1 MLPIPTF
8 NVIAMPH
15 PLRPLRFDFALGHGC
30 TVEDAIVL
38 SADRGGVPLE
48 LLAAAV
54 AVLDGV
60 IVEKAAWCSTQ
71 PKPGQQLLIRV
82 VPGDPV
88 SLTAL
93 ITAVAAASVTPAT
106 IATVFGV
113 AVSAN
118 FALAVSVG
126 ITIIGGLAAM
136 ALTPTPRQANTGQ
149 RLDDQ
154 PAVQSIQGIRNEAT
168 PYGVIPRPF
177 GRMTKYSPRLA
188 ATPYTEITRSNDQ
201 YLRSVFIVGYGP
213 CAVSDLE
220 IANTPLSH
228 FEGVTY
234 EIRQGLSTDTDLRL
248 YPAQVR
254 EEALS
259 IELRKEN
266 GWSGRT
272 SEIESDELSIDVIF
286 NNGLQRIGNRQQKF
300 SLEVEFEVQYRR
312 AGTTPWLPAVLTED
326 AANITTSSGGRFT
339 VRGNTKVALR
349 RTVRLEVPE
358 RGQYD
363 VQIRRL
369 TIDDQSDNEGKD
381 QSVTVEGSYWS
392 VLRSYRNDHPLN
404 VRGMT
409 LISLRIKATDQ
420 LSGVV
425 DQLTCTVEAK
435 VPIWNGSSWATRA
448 TRSPAWAAAEVLRGA
463 ANARPLAD
471 ARLNLASFIEFAEY
485 CEDAGI
491 TFDGVFDSRV
501 SVFEALNDILGTANA
516 SLSMSGGTY
525 SIVIDKERD
534 TEADVV
540 QHFTQINSRNFQGR
554 IQYARRPHAVKC
566 RFPNERTAP
575 VWDELIVYSDG
586 YDEDSA
592 TIFESMDLRYTTDE
606 TQAYKRVRR
615 AMYTWIHRP
624 EIYSL
629 ETDIEHVVSEPGD
642 LVRVTHP
649 VPLWG
654 IDGARVAA
662 LTVVGSDIT
671 AVELT
676 APLPM
681 AADVSYNLRFRT
693 VSNGSILA
701 PVVTV
706 AGEGVDFELVTPIP
720 EGSGP
725 AVGDLVQFGEY
736 GTESALL
743 LVRSVEPRDNHG
755 AVLTFIDYGPAIFEA
770 DSRPVPPRDP
780 LVTVAPIANRATPPT
795 PAITSID
802 SSEAALLVSS
812 GGALVSRIVIGVSVN
827 QSDGNVAA
835 EYMRV
840 RFREAGTNDDWQWI
854 GAIPAQAGSA
864 SILPVQDGL
873 TYRVE
878 VQAVGMAG
886 GTSAWVGIDHTVIGK
901 TSKPPSVE
909 RLYRTGPA
917 LFWPYPNPP
926 LDFAGFVFR
935 ANYGTTEDWGIGRAL
950 HPAGTVIAA
959 PPFDISGLH
968 GTQRIM
974 VKAVDT
980 SGNESADA
988 ASVVIDLGDL
998 YVENVVDT
1006 QSEAPSFSGTVSG
1019 GTVSGPV
1026 LQADLL
1032 SSPPAF
1038 PNPSARAFPVA
1049 ADPAFAGSFYSEM
1062 AYTASW
1068 TPASDQLNDA
1078 TLKLDLSVTGDYRV
1092 EFRIATSPAAF
1103 PVGADPAFPVPS
1115 DPAFDGSELTEWAPW
1130 PELLGPFDTDADT
1143 YEIRITVEAG
1153 AVQGEIA
1160 QFDLVV
1166 DTPDIEESYED
1177 VQITVAASGVRLTPA
1192 AARRAIDL
1200 VYGLSLQDDGGSAV
1214 TLKVIDK
1221 NPTTG
1226 ALIKA
1231 YNAAGSVTTATF
1243 DAKTKAH

>member
-1 MLPIPTF
+1 MLPVPTF
-8 NVIAMPH
+8 NVLAMPH
-15 PLRPLRFDFALGHGC
+15 PFRPLRFDFALGHGC

-38 SADRGGVPLE
+38 AGDRGGVPLE
-48 LLAAAV
+48 VLADAV
-54 AVLDGV
+54 AILDGV
-60 IVEKAAWCSTQ
+60 TVDKAAWCTTQ
-71 PKPGQQLLIRV
+71 PKPGAQLLIRV

-93 ITAVAAASVTPAT
+93 VTAIAAASVTPAT
-106 IATVFGV
+106 IATVTGF

-118 FALAVSVG
+118 FALAVSIG
-126 ITIIGGLAAM
+126 ITMIGGLASM
-136 ALTPTPRQANTGQ
+136 MLTPTPRQANTGQ

-154 PAVQSIQGIRNEAT
+154 PAVQSIQGIRNEAS
-168 PYGVIPRPF
+168 PYGTIPRPL
-177 GRMTKYSPRLA
+177 GKVTKHYPKLA

-201 YLRSVFIVGYGP
+201 YLRTVFIVGYGP

-234 EIRQGLSTDTDLRL
+234 EIRQGLDTDTDLRL
-248 YPAQVR
+248 FPAQVR

-266 GWSGRT
+266 GFVGRT
-272 SEIESDELSIDVIF
+272 SELESDELSIDIIF
-286 NNGLQRIGNRQQKF
+286 GNGLQRIGNRQQKF
-300 SLEVEFEVQYRR
+300 SLEVEFEVNYRR
-312 AGTTPWLPAVLTED
+312 AGTTPWLPAVLSED
-326 AANITTSSGGRFT
+326 AANITVSSGGRFT
-339 VRGNTKVALR
+339 IRGNTKAALR
-349 RTVRLEVPE
+349 RTVRIELPE

-409 LISLRIKATDQ
+409 LIALRIKATDQ
-420 LSGVV
+420 LSGVI
-425 DQLTCTVEAK
+425 DQLSCTVEAK
-435 VPIWNGSSWATRA
+435 VPIWNGASWATRT

-471 ARLNLASFIEFAEY
+471 ARLNLTSFIEFAEY
-485 CEDAGI
+485 CEDEGI

-501 SVFEALNDILGTANA
+501 SVFEALNDILATGNA
-516 SLSMSGGTY
+516 SLSMSGGLY

-540 QHFTQINSRNFQGR
+540 QHFTQRNSRNFQGR
-554 IQYARRPHAVKC
+554 IQYARRPHGVKY
-566 RFPNERTAP
+566 RFPNVRTAP
-575 VWDELIVYSDG
+575 VWDEDIVYADG
-586 YDEDSA
+586 YDEDNA
-592 TIFESMDLRYTTDE
+592 TIFESMELRYITDE

-615 AMYTWIHRP
+615 AMYQWEHRP

-629 ETDIEHVVSEPGD
+629 ETDLEHVVCEPGD

-654 IDGARVAA
+654 IDGARVAG
-662 LTVVGSDIT
+662 LTLVGSDIT
-671 AVELT
+671 AVELD

-681 AADVSYNLRFRT
+681 EAGVDYNLRFRT
-693 VSNGSILA
+693 VSYGSVLA

-706 AGEGVDFELVTPIP
+706 AGQGVDFELVTPIP
-720 EGSGP
+720 EASGP

-736 GTESALL
+736 NSESALL
-743 LVRSVEPRDNHG
+743 LVRSIEPRDNHG
-755 AVLTFIDYGPAIFEA
+755 ALLTFIDYGPAIFEA
-770 DSRPVPPRDP
+770 DARPVPPRDP
-780 LVTVAPIANRATPPT
+780 LITIAPIINRATPPT
-795 PAITSID
+795 PVITSID
-802 SSEAALLVSS
+802 SSESALLVSS
-812 GGALVSRIVIGVSVN
+812 GGTLVSRIVIGVSVN
-827 QSDGNVAA
+827 QSQGNVAA

-840 RFREAGTNDDWQWI
+840 RFRESGTNDDWQWI

-864 SILPVQDGL
+864 SVFPVQDGS

-909 RLYRTGPA
+909 RLYRTGDA
-917 LFWPYPNPP
+917 LFWPYPDPP
-926 LDFAGFVFR
+926 IDLAGFIFR
-935 ANYGTTEDWGIGRAL
+935 ANYGTTEDWGVGRAL
-950 HPAGTVIAA
+950 HPAGTVIPA

-968 GTQRIM
+968 GVQRIM

-980 SGNESADA
+980 SGNESLDI

-998 YVENVVDT
+998 YVENIVDT
-1006 QSEAPSFSGTVSG
+1006 QSEAPGFAGTIAG
-1019 GTVSGPV
+1019 GTVSGSV

-1038 PNPSARAFPVA
+1038 PNPSARAFTDGA
-1049 ADPAFAGSFYSEM
+1049 EPAFAASFFSELS
-1062 AYTASW
+1062 YIASW
-1068 TPASDQLNDA
+1068 TPAADQLNDA
-1078 TLKLDLSVTGDYRV
+1078 TLKLDLGVTGDYRV
-1092 EFRIATSPAAF
+1092 EFRIATSPPAF
-1103 PVGADPAFPVPS
+1103 PVGSDPAFPVPT
-1115 DPAFDGSELTEWAPW
+1115 DPAFDGSTVTEWAPW
-1130 PELLGPFDTDADT
+1130 PELLGPFDTDDDT
-1143 YEIRITVEAG
+1143 YQVRITVEAG
-1153 AVQGEIA
+1153 ATQGEIT

-1166 DTPDIEESYED
+1166 DTPDIEESYENIE
-1177 VQITVAASGVRLTPA
+1177 ITVAASGVRLTPA

-1200 VYGLSLQDDGGSAV
+1200 VYGLTLFDDGGTAV
-1214 TLKVIDK
+1214 TLRVIDY
-1221 NPTTG
+1221 NPTLG

-1231 YNAAGSVTTATF
+1231 YDLTDTVTTAKF
-1243 DAKTKAH
+1243 NGKTKAH